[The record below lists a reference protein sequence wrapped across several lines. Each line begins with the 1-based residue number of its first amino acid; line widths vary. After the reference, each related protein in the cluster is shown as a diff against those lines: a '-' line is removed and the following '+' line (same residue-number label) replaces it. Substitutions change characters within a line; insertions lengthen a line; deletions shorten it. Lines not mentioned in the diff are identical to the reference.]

1 MADERPDDA
10 AEALLKAS
18 ATWEPPDGFALRVIA
33 AARSDERRETHVPRS
48 VAIVGAPG
56 RVRAFVTALAARRQ
70 GAAWML
76 RQYWR
81 LLRGQ

>member
-1 MADERPDDA
+1 MADERPRDA
-10 AEALLKAS
+10 VDALLKGS

-33 AARSDERRETHVPRS
+33 ASRSDTRRETRAPRS
-48 VAIVGAPG
+48 LAVIGAPG
-56 RVRAFVTALAARRQ
+56 RLRAYLTALGARRDS
-70 GAAWML
+70 AVWVV